1 MYITSTASKVRL
13 SAFSRFVTVCLQK
26 RETIAGHEADH
37 IILSVVRTDK
47 PGFLGFLNRM
57 NVMLTRCKKGMV
69 IVTQRA
75 FLTGVG
81 RHTLLGK
88 LAAHWEEQG
97 GPGVWR
103 DAMDVVNG
111 RAALPGLA

>member
-13 SAFSRFVTVCLQK
+13 NALSSFHIVCLQK
-26 RETIAGHEADH
+26 RETTAGHEADY

-75 FLTGVG
+75 FLTGAG

-88 LAAHWEEQG
+88 LSANWEEQD
-97 GPGVWR
+97 GPSVWR
-103 DAMDVVNG
+103 DAMDVVN
-111 RAALPGLA
+111 RRPALPGLA